1 MCQSPIRSARWH
13 DRSASMWRRSVTT
26 NARASS
32 GSRAARQVGSAA
44 TAPSTC
50 QSDRRASSAR
60 RASTGSSSGSAA
72 HHPELF
78 EWALAIERVALT
90 GRHSRFDAVEFGAD
104 WEDLVRNAER
114 FPSSNTRV
122 GLGCSFAWNHWARVN
137 GVVDGDFKV
146 RLVLTDHRKMND
158 RLPQHRTSR
167 KS

>member
-1 MCQSPIRSARWH
+1 
-13 DRSASMWRRSVTT
+13 MWRRSVTT

-32 GSRAARQVGSAA
+32 GSPRRPPGGIRRYGPEYVPIRSACFFC
-44 TAPSTC
+44 P
-50 QSDRRASSAR
+50 ASKHWELFWL
-60 RASTGSSSGSAA
+60 AA
-72 HHPELF
+72 HQPVLF

-158 RLPQHRTSR
+158 PLPQHRTSR